1 MTTDIIYHITDL
13 SAENRRKTLLV
24 DETPQGLIKLISEK
38 FKKPMLSIYIKEEES
53 DLLEEKMNSL
63 KFKKFDIEQNY
74 GLGSFLLTMEEVGE
88 L

>member
-1 MTTDIIYHITDL
+1 LTTDIIYNVTDL

-38 FKKPMLSIYIKEEES
+38 FKKPMLNLYIKEEES
-53 DLLEEKMNSL
+53 NLLEEKMNSL
-63 KFKKFDIEQNY
+63 KFKKFNTEQNY